1 MKSDRWTRLK
11 ELLADAL
18 ELPAAE
24 RLAFAQ
30 AQCGDD
36 PDLLK
41 ELEDLIAIEEN
52 LDDFL
57 QPPEGHVIPLDRL
70 HEEAKSMMEME
81 SIGPFKLLREL
92 GRGGRGVVYLAQHK
106 DSDKLVAVK
115 VLSMSVL
122 PSAVAVERFRREAR
136 AADKLEH
143 PSIVKISEI
152 DQDLGRPYLVMDHV
166 DGRDLGEELDRVRD
180 LLDQTRARSSE
191 SPLASSL
198 MPEGPD
204 SLPTA
209 VASLVKKLAEALH
222 HAHEH
227 GIVHRDVKPQNI
239 LIDGAGEPYLVD
251 FGLARDEAEVTLTQI
266 GEVEGTPNYMSPEQ
280 VRAERDQIDRRTDI
294 YSLGVVLYEM
304 LTLRRPFDAP
314 TARQVMHNITRRLPE
329 RVRRLNAII
338 PASLETICQKAMS
351 KRRRDRYETAEDFA
365 QDLGRFL
372 NRQAILAQAPG
383 PVQRAVRTVQ
393 RNPMPWMASAAGLA
407 LVVATAAIVKSQ
419 APDLDALAA
428 SLQPRVEL
436 ELFPEA
442 IAAGSQIYLRPVD
455 AETLEWGEAELIGTY
470 PLDGPI
476 GLTQGQQYLL
486 SAQAPGGQLGQSD
499 LLART
504 GAHLLQR
511 KMRLLDP
518 KNRPHMVLI
527 PASEFDGKLLPKLV
541 SRDHK
546 MKLPAFYMDEFMVT
560 VGQYKEYLDATG
572 QTYPLTWTK
581 EFLAVPKAMKIPVT
595 EVNSYEAADYCAW
608 RGLRMGTVFE
618 YQIALRGES
627 FLKFPPGVDAEHP
640 EVGFVFDKPKNADIT
655 GPEKFNAWRLE
666 KFTAFDQLNPLDR
679 AVSGIRMVMGHPMEL
694 TSSPYGDRASIST
707 GLGIAMDIADVKE
720 LGFSQTGMVPYSIGS
735 SMNGFRCAVSADP
748 LR

>member
-18 ELPAAE
+18 ELPADQRIE
-24 RLAFAQ
+24 FART
-30 AQCGDD
+30 QCSDD
-36 PDLLK
+36 PELLK
-41 ELEDLIAIEEN
+41 ELEDLIAIEED
-52 LDDFL
+52 LDGFL
-57 QPPEGHVIPLDRL
+57 QPPDGHVIQLDRL
-70 HEEAKSMMEME
+70 HEEAKSMTEME

-92 GRGGRGVVYLAQHK
+92 GRGGRGVVYLARHK

-143 PSIVKISEI
+143 PAIIKISQI

-166 DGRDLGEELDRVRD
+166 DGRNLGEELELVRD
-180 LLDQTRARSSE
+180 LLEQTGPNASASTESSC
-191 SPLASSL
+191 LL
-198 MPEGPD
+198 PEGPE

-209 VASLVKKLAEALH
+209 VATLVKKLAEALH

-239 LIDGAGEPYLVD
+239 LLDGAGEPYLVD
-251 FGLARDEAEVTLTQI
+251 FGLARDEAEVTLTQV

-329 RVRRLNAII
+329 RVCRLNAVI
-338 PASLETICQKAMS
+338 PTSLETICQKAMS
-351 KRRRDRYETAEDFA
+351 KRRRDRYETAEEFA

-383 PVQRAVRTVQ
+383 PVQRAVRAVQ
-393 RNPMPWMASAAGLA
+393 RNPLPWMASAASLV

-442 IAAGSQIYLRPVD
+442 IAAGSEIYLRQLD
-455 AETLEWGEAELIGTY
+455 AETLELGEAELIGTY

-476 GLTQGQQYLL
+476 RLSQGQQYLL
-486 SAQAPGGQLGQSD
+486 IARAPGGQVGESD
-499 LLART
+499 LLARN
-504 GAHLLQR
+504 GAHVLQR
-511 KMRLLDP
+511 LMRLVDP
-518 KNRPHMVLI
+518 KDRPNMIRI
-527 PASEFDGKLLPKLV
+527 PASEFEGNLLPALV
-541 SRDHK
+541 KRDQT
-546 MKLPAFYMDEFMVT
+546 MKLPAFYMDEFLVT

-572 QTYPLTWTK
+572 QTYPLGFTQ
-581 EFLAVPKAMKIPVT
+581 EFLADPKALKIPVT
-595 EVNSYEAADYCAW
+595 EISPFEAAEYCAW
-608 RGLRMGTVFE
+608 RGMRLGTIFE
-618 YQIALRGES
+618 SQIALRGEE
-627 FLKFPPGVDAEHP
+627 FLFFPPGVDPEHP
-640 EVGFVFDKPKNADIT
+640 EQGFNFVIPTISEINGYA
-655 GPEKFNAWRLE
+655 KFNPWRLE
-666 KFTAFDQLNPLDR
+666 KFTAIDQLNPLDR
-679 AVSGIRMVMGHPMEL
+679 AVSGIRMVMGHANEL
-694 TSSPYGDRASIST
+694 TSSPEGAHASITT
-707 GLGIAMDIADVKE
+707 GLSLAMDIEAVKV
-720 LGFSQTGMVPYSIGS
+720 LGFSRTGAAINSIGGYEH
-735 SMNGFRCAVSADP
+735 GFRCAVSTDP